1 MAKKENKA
9 FTSNKNNVAEILFDI
24 FRLFL
29 KEEELYSRIGTV
41 VSVDEASKT
50 VKVSLVNGED
60 IDDVRLQQVPGDLGI
75 LLKPAVDSLVI
86 VAFTDNTTAYVS
98 MFSELEELVFQN
110 GVNGGLIKIDDL
122 VTKLNDLN
130 TKYND
135 LVTRLLTWVP
145 VPGDGGTALK
155 TILTLPTPI
164 GTNPPFDK
172 VAFENEK
179 FKH

>member
-1 MAKKENKA
+1 MAKDKNKS
-9 FTSNKNNVAEILFDI
+9 FNTNKRNVAEILFEI
-24 FRLFL
+24 FQLFL

-41 VSVDEASKT
+41 VSVDEDEKT
-50 VKVSLVNGED
+50 AKISLANGED
-60 IDDVRLQQVPGDLGI
+60 IDGVRLQQVPSDTGI
-75 LLKPAVDSLVI
+75 FLKPLVGSVVI
-86 VAFTDNTTAYVS
+86 VAFTDNTTAYIS
-98 MFSELEELVFQN
+98 MFSELEELVFQD

-122 VTKLNDLN
+122 VAKLNDLN

-135 LVTRLLTWVP
+135 LTTRLLAWVP

-164 GTNPPFDK
+164 GTNPPFNKAD
-172 VAFENEK
+172 FENEK